1 MSATD
6 KAIDHLNDLRNEVR
20 HLGGMLG
27 RTIAELEGEQV
38 LATVELL
45 RTLASENKD
54 ELIKV
59 AVAGWKKTLGG
70 KNCLTLS
77 VSQPY
82 QKAKDDGDVPF

>member
-1 MSATD
+1 MAFEPKPNTGS
-6 KAIDHLNDLRNEVR
+6 LWPNDYKKQDNHPDVKGDLFISR
-20 HLGGMLG
+20 
-27 RTIAELEGEQV
+27 
-38 LATVELL
+38 ELL

>member
-1 MSATD
+1 MSYTPKPNTGTLWPNQYK
-6 KAIDHLNDLRNEVR
+6 KADNHPDVKGDLFISR
-20 HLGGMLG
+20 
-27 RTIAELEGEQV
+27 
-38 LATVELL
+38 ELL

-54 ELIKV
+54 EVIKV

>member
-1 MSATD
+1 MCSSD
-6 KAIDHLNDLRNEVR
+6 LLWPNQYKKADNHPDVKGDLFISR
-20 HLGGMLG
+20 
-27 RTIAELEGEQV
+27 
-38 LATVELL
+38 ELL

>member
-1 MSATD
+1 
-6 KAIDHLNDLRNEVR
+6 
-20 HLGGMLG
+20 MLF
-27 RTIAELEGEQV
+27 RSR
-38 LATVELL
+38 ELL

-54 ELIKV
+54 EVIKI

>member
-1 MSATD
+1 MSYTPKPNTGTLWPNQYK
-6 KAIDHLNDLRNEVR
+6 KADNHPDVKGDLFISR
-20 HLGGMLG
+20 
-27 RTIAELEGEQV
+27 
-38 LATVELL
+38 ELL

>member
-1 MSATD
+1 MSYTPKPNTGTLWPNQYK
-6 KAIDHLNDLRNEVR
+6 KADNHPDVKGDLFISR
-20 HLGGMLG
+20 
-27 RTIAELEGEQV
+27 
-38 LATVELL
+38 ELL

-54 ELIKV
+54 ELIRV